1 MDKILYEINNHKFN
15 IISLANKLISAS
27 NINDEI
33 FINNEIKKE
42 TGFLLSLLNIKNKV
56 MMNQMGIFNNMN
68 IFNPMMNP
76 NFVNFNNQMKQL
88 MQQLMQMQQI
98 IQQQQMQQEMP
109 FTHKK
114 EEIISIL
121 FSNNPNQTVSVKYSV
136 KEKFLKL

>member
-1 MDKILYEINNHKFN
+1 
-15 IISLANKLISAS
+15 
-27 NINDEI
+27 
-33 FINNEIKKE
+33 
-42 TGFLLSLLNIKNKV
+42 
-56 MMNQMGIFNNMN
+56 MGIFNNMN